1 MLKEQAP
8 LEMDKIQLQL
18 SRQNTQSNRKIK
30 RKEKSLEYSIKE
42 RKRSCTTSK
51 STENNC
57 RDDKLDEIIIKREYY
72 PYN

>member
-42 RKRSCTTSK
+42 RKK
-51 STENNC
+51 VMHH
-57 RDDKLDEIIIKREYY
+57 
-72 PYN
+72 